1 MSEINYSKK
10 QINPLI
16 SKYQINPETNEVFK
30 NIIEMFDGQT
40 NYQIWAIKCVFD
52 NIISINTL
60 SHIKQFADENQT
72 LISKLAKQN
81 LVSYKTKADFEQLN
95 KEINGAISISVIK
108 KCINQFNTKQ
118 RELLN
123 EYVFKGCG
131 TDVTPLFAA
140 TNVNFKKHVDFFKKF
155 DALNES
161 RKHKL
166 IVTASAIGEIDFL
179 IKHITDSFNAS
190 YSWEKDDMLSFISR
204 NEHCKDVKVI
214 YNNGPIVILEIPN
227 FEASKTICGNG
238 RTAWCLTRESSYFSQ
253 YAGKSGNRQY
263 FYFDFSKPER
273 NEIAHVGFT
282 VNSKNGFIYA
292 HSTNNNS
299 MIGSGIRVNGQSM
312 NIQSLLSLSNID
324 TKLFIHLNGIKGF
337 EWNLDGLAKIINKY
351 SNEVSICFVENNR
364 MIAKIL
370 TQRAFEILCGNTLI
384 SPTSISFNDNS
395 NIYVVF
401 DTNLTT
407 NDNNC
412 MVVMMYT
419 KDAYGSLSNNY
430 ILDAYNG
437 NVDKNSYF
445 SKIGLK
451 EESFL
456 GKEKI
461 KPSMLLHKFLDT
473 KNDEEAAKL
482 ITANDPELDVNF
494 ELNGNIPIFTI
505 VDNHLTKSFSAI
517 INNPKFNINIL
528 NGFGEPLLQSL
539 IYEYRQDPNESVKN
553 MINAVLECKNYNI
566 NAQNINLDTAINV
579 AVEREN
585 TLWIVETL
593 AKNPNTDINTP
604 NDINLTPFEN
614 ALTNKNNDALRIL
627 GTRPD
632 LVIREYETNEVAK
645 NSHIKFEQ
653 FIKPI
658 SFANTEVYTTT
669 VHSTMPSKTEISTDE
684 YAKLF
689 SACFSKNN

>member
-16 SKYQINPETNEVFK
+16 EKYKINPETNEVFK
-30 NIIEMFDGQT
+30 NIIAMFDGQT

-52 NIISINTL
+52 NIISIDAL

-72 LISKLAKQN
+72 LIAKLAKQN
-81 LVSYKTKADFEQLN
+81 LVAYKTKSDFDQLN
-95 KEINGAISISVIK
+95 KEISGAISISIIK
-108 KCINQFNTKQ
+108 KGISQFNTKQ

-123 EYVFKGCG
+123 DYVFKTCG
-131 TDVTPLFAA
+131 TDVTPFFAA
-140 TNVNFKKHVDFFKKF
+140 TNATFKKHADFFKKF

-161 RKHKL
+161 RKHNL
-166 IVTASAIGEIDFL
+166 IVTASAINDISFL
-179 IKHITDSFNAS
+179 IKHITDTFNAS
-190 YSWEKDDMLSFISR
+190 YTWEKEDLLSFIAI
-204 NEHCKDVKVI
+204 NENCKDVKVVF
-214 YNNGPIVILEIPN
+214 NNGPIVILEIPN
-227 FEASKTICGNG
+227 FDASKTICGNG

-253 YAGKSGNRQY
+253 YAGKAGNRQF

-273 NEIAHVGFT
+273 NEVAHVGFT
-282 VNSKNGFIYA
+282 VNNKNGFIYA

-299 MIGSGIRVNGQSM
+299 MIGNGIRVNGKQM
-312 NIQSLLSLSNID
+312 NIQTLLSLSNID

-351 SNEVSICFVENNR
+351 SNEVAICFTENNR
-364 MIAKIL
+364 MIVKIL
-370 TQRAFEILCGNTLI
+370 TAHAFEVLCSNTLI
-384 SPTSISFNDNS
+384 PVGTFAFNDNT
-395 NIYVVF
+395 NVYVVF
-401 DTNLTT
+401 DTNLTA

-412 MVVMMYT
+412 MVTMMYS

-437 NVDKNSYF
+437 QIDKNAYF
-445 SKIGLK
+445 TKIGIK
-451 EESFL
+451 EETFL

-461 KPSMLLHKFLDT
+461 KPSMLLHKYLDN
-473 KNDEEAAKL
+473 KNDDEAAKL
-482 ITANDPELDVNF
+482 IMENSDELDVNF

-505 VDNHLTKSFSAI
+505 VDNHLVKSFAAI

-539 IYEYRQDPNESVKN
+539 IYEYRQEPNEAIKN
-553 MINAVLECKNYNI
+553 MINTVMDCKNYNV

-579 AVEREN
+579 AVERTN
-585 TLWIVETL
+585 TLWIVDKL
-593 AKNPNTDINTP
+593 AKNPKIDINTP

-614 ALTNKNNDALRIL
+614 ALANKNIDAVKIL
-627 GTRPD
+627 GHHPD
-632 LVIREYETNEVAK
+632 LKIRDYETHEVAK
-645 NSHIKFEQ
+645 NNNIKFEQ
-653 FIKPI
+653 YIKPI
-658 SFANTEVYTTT
+658 SFENTEVYTTT
-669 VHSTMPSKTEISTDE
+669 VNSTIPSNTELSTDE